1 MAVLNLPPADGG
13 ASRMRAMDQWK
24 GAPKPTTPA
33 NKPVSTPAKPGQAQ
47 PSGMRSQASTTT
59 KKPTG
64 KK

>member
-1 MAVLNLPPADGG
+1 
-13 ASRMRAMDQWK
+13 MRAMDQWK

-33 NKPVSTPAKPGQAQ
+33 NKPASTPAKPGQTQ

>member
-1 MAVLNLPPADGG
+1 
-13 ASRMRAMDQWK
+13 MDQWK

-33 NKPVSTPAKPGQAQ
+33 NKPASSPTKLGQTQ
-47 PSGMRSQASTTT
+47 PSSMRTQASATT